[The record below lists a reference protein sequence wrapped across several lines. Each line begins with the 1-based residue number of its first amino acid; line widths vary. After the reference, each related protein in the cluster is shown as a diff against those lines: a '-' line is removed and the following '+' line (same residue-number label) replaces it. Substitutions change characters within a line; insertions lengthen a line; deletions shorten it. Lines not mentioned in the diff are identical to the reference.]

1 MENRKVINSFQ
12 WNLLTTLQYE
22 LRHNAG
28 DNKQVV
34 AWLKRRITEIEESG
48 TWLR

>member
-12 WNLLTTLQYE
+12 RNLLTSLQYE
-22 LRHNAG
+22 LRHNT
-28 DNKQVV
+28 NNNEEVIT
-34 AWLKRRITEIEESG
+34 WLKRRITELEDSG

>member
-12 WNLLTTLQYE
+12 RNLLTSLQYE

-28 DNKQVV
+28 NNEQVIT
-34 AWLKRRITEIEESG
+34 WLTRRIKEIEDSAI
-48 TWLR
+48 WLR

>member
-12 WNLLTTLQYE
+12 RNLLTSLQYE

-28 DNKQVV
+28 NNEQVIT
-34 AWLKRRITEIEESG
+34 WLKARIKEIEESAI
-48 TWLR
+48 WLR

>member
-12 WNLLTTLQYE
+12 WNQKSALEYE
-22 LRHNAG
+22 LRHLKT
-28 DNKQVV
+28 DNEYVIK
-34 AWLKRRITEIEESG
+34 WLKERIEAIGESG

>member
-12 WNLLTTLQYE
+12 RNLLTSLQYE
-22 LRHNAG
+22 LRHNSG
-28 DNKQVV
+28 NNEQVI
-34 AWLKRRITEIEESG
+34 AWLQTRIKELEESG